1 MKLVDR
7 TDMFDLFDK
16 TLLSVDIT
24 GLDRKSKF
32 LLFLWAIPI
41 YLPEAILN

>member
-1 MKLVDR
+1 MMLVDR

-32 LLFLWAIPI
+32 YLTLLAIHI
-41 YLPEAILN
+41 NSPEAILN

>member
-1 MKLVDR
+1 MLVDR

-32 LLFLWAIPI
+32 YPTLWAIPI
-41 YLPEAILN
+41 YLPEAIFN